1 MSCKQTRSAASS
13 TNDHHKPINDNREP
27 LRTIAESYPNQ
38 STSPPWGCPQP
49 YRTRMMPT
57 NVNDEHQY
65 ANASYLPPP
74 RVPNDTN
81 RTRLY
86 TDHHYD
92 GSGLPYQSRAYYDT
106 SGKHQSNASE
116 RCEVK
121 QYYQGMS
128 QSPSQYTSLQ
138 STAINLPPLH
148 DLHGIYKGNR
158 STHNMHVNGVATDA
172 IVVSEPS
179 NDDSSTSSS
188 EQHPLTLA
196 LPEDKMHLTAL
207 HCFVRS
213 RCVYMFTAKE
223 DEVDGE

>member
-1 MSCKQTRSAASS
+1 MSYEQIRSAASS
-13 TNDHHKPINDNREP
+13 TNDHHKPINDNRKP

-128 QSPSQYTSLQ
+128 QSPLQYTSLQ
-138 STAINLPPLH
+138 STAVNLPPLH
-148 DLHGIYKGNR
+148 DLHGIYKSNR

-196 LPEDKMHLTAL
+196 LPEDTMHLTAL